1 MITPVVSVAQFRQ
14 DYPEFGSLEAYPD
27 SAVTYYL
34 TWATILMNPDRW
46 MEVLPLAVELYA
58 AHFLTEER
66 AAFLNSITG
75 LPAGNVPGP
84 VTAKSVDKVSLSY
97 DISSVS
103 DGEAGDWNQT
113 IYGRRL
119 WRLIQMA
126 GMGPIQVGV
135 GCTPPWV
142 WNGTAAGAGG
152 AWPGPPCW
160 PGWFG
165 S

>member
-1 MITPVVSVAQFRQ
+1 MTITYPDPIVSVCDFRKH
-14 DYPEFGSLEAYPD
+14 YPEFGSIENYPN
-27 SAVTYYL
+27 SAVEYYL
-34 TWATILMNPDRW
+34 TWATILMNPERW
-46 MEVLPLAVELYA
+46 LSALPLAVELYA
-58 AHFLTEER
+58 AHFLSEEY
-66 AAFLNSITG
+66 AAFQNSRLNQ
-75 LPAGNVPGP
+75 PAGSISGP
-84 VTAKSVDKVSLSY
+84 VSARSVDKVSLTY
-97 DISSVS
+97 DVNSVV
-103 DGEAGDWNQT
+103 DTDAGDWNQT

-119 WRLIQMA
+119 WRMVMIA

-142 WNGTAAGAGG
+142 WNGTGG